1 MLSFDLSLTSTFQ
14 QYSHIQSIIP
24 FTSYVGNGFFLMGP
38 TKCVTKSLEQVI
50 TLYENYVADMSM

>member
-1 MLSFDLSLTSTFQ
+1 
-14 QYSHIQSIIP
+14 
-24 FTSYVGNGFFLMGP
+24 MGP